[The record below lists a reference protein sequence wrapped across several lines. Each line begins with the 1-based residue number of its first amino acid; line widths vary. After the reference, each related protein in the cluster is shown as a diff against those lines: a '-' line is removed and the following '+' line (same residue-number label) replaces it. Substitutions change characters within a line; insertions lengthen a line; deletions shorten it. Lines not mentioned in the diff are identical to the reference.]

1 MAHAAEEVE
10 YAVDVGAVDSEKS
23 GSIRSVSRFAIW
35 MAYATAA
42 STTSAM
48 PVWFFFFLT
57 ISQLFPKLI
66 SFFSDLEIGL
76 TFHIFLLLMDID
88 YLVNMLTLLTQSGFI
103 GPRLVQDKTLNIM
116 KGELKKLLELDAE
129 ENTRA
134 RKSSVEIKDK
144 ITLQLNSFSGLRD
157 LEEQVQASSDEDR
170 EKTFAE
176 YRLECAKIESVN
188 LQLMSQYLSVEKTLA
203 QRWSTLL
210 TVVVDSSED
219 GERFHSVPAE
229 GPIQIE
235 HAPDAERREE
245 LCIDEDFGASVPYDS
260 EAAVLAYFE
269 ETYAALAELDSSFHE
284 ALIELV
290 LTFRHAVRPVDLGL
304 DQAIFPF
311 AFRKPPQPDIIRG
324 PLKSKSRAWAK
335 IVGWNEKA
343 ATIWP
348 PLFAEVTDI
357 IRATIVC
364 SDSYELACF
373 CAFMAD
379 TWQVVKIKNFFR
391 EVWDRE
397 TVPRVHLNIALW
409 SGGRRFIVEVQLHL
423 AATYYLGKINHF
435 FYEIVRATSPDDV
448 IGTPQWSDEHQQ
460 SVEKWLR
467 DVGRIVDMKAEGNS
481 GKLSTSQV
489 G

>member
-1 MAHAAEEVE
+1 M
-10 YAVDVGAVDSEKS
+10 
-23 GSIRSVSRFAIW
+23 
-35 MAYATAA
+35 
-42 STTSAM
+42 
-48 PVWFFFFLT
+48 
-57 ISQLFPKLI
+57 
-66 SFFSDLEIGL
+66 
-76 TFHIFLLLMDID
+76 FHIALFLMDID

-129 ENTRA
+129 ENTLASRNSA
-134 RKSSVEIKDK
+134 EIKDK

-210 TVVVDSSED
+210 TVVVDRQD

-269 ETYAALAELDSSFHE
+269 ETYAALAELDNSFHE
-284 ALIELV
+284 ALVELV
-290 LTFRHAVRPVDLGL
+290 STFRHAVKPVDLGL

-324 PLKSKSRAWAK
+324 PLKAKSRAWAK
-335 IVGWNEKA
+335 IVGWNENA
-343 ATIWP
+343 AKIWP

-357 IRATIVC
+357 VRATIVC

-373 CAFMAD
+373 CAFLAD

-391 EVWDRE
+391 EAE
-397 TVPRVHLNIALW
+397 TTVPRVHLNIALW

-467 DVGRIVDMKAEGNS
+467 DVGRIVDMKVEGTS
-481 GKLSTSQV
+481 GKLSTSLRSFKFL
-489 G
+489 